1 MSNLRQSRSDG
12 NLPDAE
18 DSKTAVRES
27 ALLTPRA
34 AGILGASAIVAVCA
48 GVLAWMA
55 LGRVASAWPGAVIVG
70 ATAFAGA
77 VTFFRGIIQ

>member
-1 MSNLRQSRSDG
+1 MSNLRQSRSIG
-12 NLPDAE
+12 NLPEGE
-18 DSKTAVRES
+18 DSQTAGRES

-34 AGILGASAIVAVCA
+34 AGILGASLIVAVTG

-55 LGRVASAWPGAVIVG
+55 LGRAASAWPGAVIVG
-70 ATAFAGA
+70 VTAFAGA